1 MVPYIS
7 CDNHMTIYSY
17 DQMHAEHIA
26 MAKMFEDQLVPEL
39 NHGLPANWDIQH
51 QCVETHDLSPASE
64 EWKHC
69 EKLVT
74 KSLPVTITKI
84 TRIQNMWLLEA
95 YNFNK
100 ARMRVR
106 NDGIIHEMDL
116 FHGSG
121 SNDPL
126 EIACGEEGL
135 DLRLSRGGSWGYAIY
150 LTESAQYSD
159 RFAYLT
165 ASDER
170 VIIIAKAL
178 IGISYDFGTS
188 KKKELR
194 MPPVKENS
202 KQNVA
207 NIRYDS
213 VSGITK
219 NARVF
224 MLYHNYRAYPSY
236 IVYYKSTSA

>member
-1 MVPYIS
+1 
-7 CDNHMTIYSY
+7 MTIYSY
-17 DQMHAEHIA
+17 DQMHAEHIIA

-39 NHGLPANWDIQH
+39 NPGLPANWDIH
-51 QCVETHDLSPASE
+51 VLKLMTSHPLL
-64 EWKHC
+64 KNGNT

-74 KSLPVTITKI
+74 KSLPVTI

-202 KQNVA
+202 KQIVA